1 VLPSLMDPRRWLSAA
16 VLLLVVGCQAPA
28 PATPTPAPVAPTV
41 APAVPTSTSTVP
53 TPAAVAPTAVPPPT
67 APAATATRVDTLN
80 AANAAFKGGNLKAA
94 AGLYDRVVNT
104 PPGSAEAAAAT
115 SAINDFA
122 WFRGMVTLLADGRE
136 DEARMDLE
144 ALQQRDPTAP
154 LARLGD
160 QLYNQYG
167 MIGQLRGACAQ
178 LQPQLATQAGP
189 TLATL
194 QGLGVNNVDA
204 TTLCSVP
211 QG

>member
-1 VLPSLMDPRRWLSAA
+1 MDPCRWLAA
-16 VLLLVVGCQAPA
+16 ACLLLLVGCQAPV
-28 PATPTPAPVAPTV
+28 PATPTPLPPAPTAVRAAPTSAPVAPTV
-41 APAVPTSTSTVP
+41 ASQ
-53 TPAAVAPTAVPPPT
+53 PTATSRPT
-67 APAATATRVDTLN
+67 APAATASRVDTLN
-80 AANAAFKGGNLKAA
+80 AANAAFKGGNLKDA

-104 PPGSAEAAAAT
+104 PPGSAESASAS
-115 SAINDFA
+115 SAINELA

-136 DEARMDLE
+136 DAARVNLD
-144 ALQQRDPTAP
+144 ALRQRDAASP

-178 LQPQLATQAGP
+178 LQPQVATQAGP

-194 QGLGVNNVDA
+194 QALGVTDVDA

-211 QG
+211 TG